1 MIIDILCIGYIM
13 LFIRLN
19 EAMLVHV
26 STMNFMV
33 TLDGTGT
40 DSGQLS

>member
-19 EAMLVHV
+19 EAMFV
-26 STMNFMV
+26 STMNVMV

-40 DSGQLS
+40 DPGQLS